1 MELGA
6 FRRKLASSNTSKGR
20 KPKGKAAKGRD
31 DDRIALHA
39 RKFCVL
45 NEIFVPDAAFL
56 TRDPNFD
63 PMDPERYR
71 TADSIR
77 NGIIAELFEE
87 VPDDL
92 HEPMQESGSFRDMAS
107 RQYYDYSLLTF
118 DHTVHFYTE
127 PGSSHHCAFIETRNW
142 HENIP

>member
-1 MELGA
+1 MELA
-6 FRRKLASSNTSKGR
+6 TLRRKLTSGNTSKGR
-20 KPKGKAAKGRD
+20 KPKGKAAKGKD
-31 DDRIALHA
+31 DVRIALHA

-45 NEIFVPDAAFL
+45 NEIFVPEAAFL

-63 PMDPERYR
+63 PMDPEHYK

-92 HEPMQESGSFRDMAS
+92 HELMQESRSFRVGHS
-107 RQYYDYSLLTF
+107 T
-118 DHTVHFYTE
+118 
-127 PGSSHHCAFIETRNW
+127 G
-142 HENIP
+142 IPAGFRISELAGLFPRIF